1 MQDNPGLTVKRIGM
15 IGVGGRMKTLMTR
28 PVVCGLAVVAMS
40 AGCAS
45 IERGKASEVH
55 VGFGFPMIFDVQKDE
70 TGIAKTAGGTVKAAD
85 SRTKFT
91 ILGFWWESRA
101 KDAELKLSPVAT
113 GGAAGVS
120 KP

>member
-1 MQDNPGLTVKRIGM
+1 
-15 IGVGGRMKTLMTR
+15 MKTLRTR
-28 PVVCGLAVVAMS
+28 LVVATLAVMTMMS

-55 VGFGFPMIFDVQKDE
+55 VSFGFPMIFDVQKDE
-70 TGIAKTAGGTVKAAD
+70 TGISKTEGGTIKAAD

-101 KDAELKLSPVAT
+101 KDAELKLSPVR
-113 GGAAGVS
+113 
-120 KP
+120 